1 MPPEMRAKPVSSPQA
16 GAPRSIL
23 RKGLILIATPLL
35 FQAFVLAVLFWNEG
49 ASRDAERLAL
59 QTQQVIIRAESV
71 MRWQFQDV
79 SRMRG
84 LILTQNPEF
93 AVRTPRDVVAE
104 VTEICRLV
112 QDNPAQ
118 LRRAEALLADVR
130 ILEDRRVVLQ
140 DLVGAKN
147 FAEATRLIRTL
158 QGERRLRDTLRK
170 LDDFLAGEERL
181 HVERVKRLQQTRRL
195 QQAMLLGA
203 LAAAVLIT
211 LLLARSF
218 ARGISS
224 RLAAVTANAR
234 RIAMNLPL
242 DPPLEGRDEIAELDR
257 ALQQTTRRLAAAAL
271 AERQHEAELEE
282 RAEELMLTNQDLEYK
297 SREIETFVYSVSHD
311 LRSPLV
317 NLKGLCREIDLLCDD
332 LWRTLNAV
340 EMPAAARGELQAV
353 EHHMRESVRFVLASV
368 TSSGRLIDALLRL
381 SRAGRMTYQWQNVDV
396 TAVVRAVLDTLRM
409 RLDEK
414 GVQVTIGELPPA
426 RADLTA
432 VEQIFANLLANAV
445 NYLDPRRGGRIEI
458 GAESGPPRSPI
469 TYWVRDNGLGIPKS
483 FRDKLFVACQRFH
496 ANAAPGEGIGLS
508 LVRRAVERHGGFVG
522 VESEEGVG
530 TTFLF
535 TLPGCDPD
543 DTSDADA

>member
-1 MPPEMRAKPVSSPQA
+1 MLPEMMAEPVGSPR
-16 GAPRSIL
+16 GAPPRSIL

-35 FQAFVLAVLFWNEG
+35 FQALVLGVLFWNEA
-49 ASRDAERLAL
+49 ASREAEGLAL
-59 QTQQVIIRAESV
+59 QTQQVITKAESV
-71 MRWQFQDV
+71 MRLQFQDV

-84 LILTQNPEF
+84 LILTQNPAF
-93 AVRTPRDVVAE
+93 AVRTSHDVVGD
-104 VTEICRLV
+104 VSEICRLV
-112 QDNPAQ
+112 QDNPGQ

-130 ILEDRRVVLQ
+130 ILEARRVTL
-140 DLVGAKN
+140 DTLVDAHQY
-147 FAEATRLIRTL
+147 AEATRLIRTL
-158 QGERRLRDTLRK
+158 QGERMLRDTLTK
-170 LDDFLAGEERL
+170 LEAFLAGEERL
-181 HVERVKRLQQTRRL
+181 HVERVRRLQQTRRL
-195 QQAMLLGA
+195 QQGVLLGA
-203 LAAAVLIT
+203 LVAAVLIT

-242 DPPLEGRDEIAELDR
+242 DPPLEGADEIAELDR
-257 ALQQTTRRLAAAAL
+257 ALQQTTRRLSAAAT
-271 AERQHEAELEE
+271 AERQYETELEE

-332 LWRTLNAV
+332 LWRTLAPV
-340 EMPAAARGELQAV
+340 EMPASARGELQAV
-353 EHHMRESVRFVLASV
+353 EHHMRESVRFILASV
-368 TSSGRLIDALLRL
+368 TSSGKLIDALLRL
-381 SRAGRMTYQWQNVDV
+381 SRAGRMTYQWQTVDV
-396 TAVVRAVLDTLRM
+396 DAVVRTVLDTLRV

-414 GVQVTIGELPPA
+414 KVEVVIGELPPA

-432 VEQIFANLLANAV
+432 VEQIFGNLLANAV
-445 NYLDPRRGGRIEI
+445 NYLDPRRRGRIEI
-458 GAESGPPRSPI
+458 GAESGPPNSPI

-496 ANAAPGEGIGLS
+496 ADAAPGEGIGLS

-535 TLPGCDPD
+535 TLPGCDEE
-543 DTSDADA
+543 ADES

>member
-1 MPPEMRAKPVSSPQA
+1 MPEAELATSPSDV
-16 GAPRSIL
+16 APRSIL
-23 RKGLILIATPLL
+23 RKGQLLIATPFL
-35 FQAFVLAVLFWNEG
+35 FQVLVLGVLFWHEA
-49 ASRDAERLAL
+49 ASRDAERRAL
-59 QTQQVIIRAESV
+59 QTQQVIIKAEFA
-71 MRWQFQDV
+71 MRSQFEDV

-93 AVRTPRDVVAE
+93 AVRTPLDVVAE
-104 VTEICRLV
+104 VSEICRLV
-112 QDNPAQ
+112 RDNPDQ

-130 ILEDRRVVLQ
+130 ILEDRRVVLEN
-140 DLVGAKN
+140 LVGAKK

-203 LAAAVLIT
+203 LVAAVLIT

-242 DPPLEGRDEIAELDR
+242 DPPLQGRDEIAELDR
-257 ALQQTTRRLAAAAL
+257 ALQQTTRRLAAAAT
-271 AERQHEAELEE
+271 AERQYEAELEE
-282 RAEELMLTNQDLEYK
+282 RAEELMLTNQDLQYK

-332 LWRTLNAV
+332 LWRVLTPV
-340 EMPAAARGELQAV
+340 EISASVRGELQAV

-368 TSSGRLIDALLRL
+368 TSSGKLIDALLRL
-381 SRAGRMTYQWQNVDV
+381 SRAGRMTYQWQTVDV
-396 TAVVRAVLDTLRM
+396 GAVVHDVLDTLRV

-445 NYLDPRRGGRIEI
+445 NYLDPRRSGRIEI
-458 GAESGPPRSPI
+458 GAESGPPRAPI

-496 ANAAPGEGIGLS
+496 ADAAPGEGIGLS

-543 DTSDADA
+543 DEVEADS